1 MREKLVLIEKNNPGG
16 VRSRLKMEL
25 TIMYDI
31 NYIEDMRA
39 RAARYYE
46 VKRYVSKRWKGLK
59 VEIDF
64 IHGVFFFD

>member
-1 MREKLVLIEKNNPGG
+1 
-16 VRSRLKMEL
+16 
-25 TIMYDI
+25 MYDI